1 MCSKKQI
8 PFDVNKCIGRAEEAH
23 GHTMLENT
31 GESLNGCNSLTSIG
45 NVQGGVE
52 YVQTPLSSE
61 QSSNRASVSAWLILP

>member
-31 GESLNGCNSLTSIG
+31 GEAEMGHWSLL
-45 NVQGGVE
+45 E
-52 YVQTPLSSE
+52 K
-61 QSSNRASVSAWLILP
+61 VSTAVIV